1 LCRPPETGSNVAV
14 LADLDLLAVERLL
27 GRYGLELVLL
37 PDGCGIPASYWGPP
51 EAGIAARTLFARAD
65 TPAHSV
71 LHEACHFV
79 CMTPE
84 RRTNLWRDAGGDD
97 FEECA
102 VCYLQVLLADLI
114 PGLGA
119 ARLLADLDAWGYSF
133 REGSARAWFD
143 GDGQDARRWLVE
155 HGLID
160 RRAQPSYRL
169 RAQHP

>member
-1 LCRPPETGSNVAV
+1 MGNSETGSGVTV
-14 LADLDLLAVERLL
+14 LADLDLGATERLL
-27 GRYGLELVLL
+27 DRYGLELVLL
-37 PDGCGIPASYWGPP
+37 PDACAIPASFWGSP

-65 TPAHSV
+65 TPAHSL

-97 FEECA
+97 SEECA
-102 VCYLQVLLADLI
+102 VCYLQILLAELI

-119 ARLLADLDAWGYSF
+119 TRLLADLDAWGYSF

-143 GDGQDARRWLVE
+143 GDGTDARRWLLE

-160 RRAQPSYRL
+160 GGAQPSYRL
-169 RAQHP
+169 RTQYT